1 MKKPSQDNNSF
12 PQDITADAGMKNDEE
27 KTIGELMREM
37 NIPQAGISA
46 SKTDHES
53 LQDSQKP
60 VLIETKDADINSK
73 RRTKILKLK
82 EKKSENEKNPKKLKD
97 LDFMLLIN
105 SLRKLVNIF
114 REREDKKL
122 NVLIHEG
129 AEGAIMQSANA
140 IERILSEEKT
150 DFAGLDAEIKKIISS
165 LEMIGTGRQRGGLR
179 EDTENLAKAKLVL
192 GQIELGCHDVII
204 RTVKD
209 GSPEIKM
216 IMASIGKL
224 FNVAQEKKFYVSKF
238 LTDFD
243 GFHRR

>member
-1 MKKPSQDNNSF
+1 MKKPFQDNSGSAR
-12 PQDITADAGMKNDEE
+12 DIAADAGMKNDEE

-37 NIPQAGISA
+37 NISQAGISA
-46 SKTDHES
+46 SKTTGGSVLDP
-53 LQDSQKP
+53 QKP
-60 VLIETKDADINSK
+60 VSIGTKDADINSK
-73 RRTKILKLK
+73 RKTKIVELN
-82 EKKSENEKNPKKLKD
+82 EKKSENEKNQKKLKD
-97 LDFMLLIN
+97 MDFMLLIN
-105 SLRKLVNIF
+105 SLRKLVNIL
-114 REREDKKL
+114 RERGDKNL
-122 NVLIHEG
+122 NVLIRES
-129 AEGAIMQSANA
+129 AESAIMQSANA

-150 DFAGLDAEIKKIISS
+150 DFADLDAEIKKIISS

-224 FNVAQEKKFYVSKF
+224 FNVAQEKKFYVSKL